1 MKDFK
6 DIKIAVAGTG
16 YVGLSI
22 ATLMSQHHHVPAVDV
37 IPEKVEKL
45 NNKISPI
52 QDDYIE
58 KYLAEKDLTLT
69 ATLDGAA
76 AYKDAD
82 YVIIA
87 APTNYD
93 PQKNFFDTHHIE
105 DVIDLV
111 LSVNPDAVMVIKS
124 TIPVGYCRSLYV
136 KYALKFL
143 TDPALK
149 GKKFN
154 LLFSPEFL
162 RESKALYDN
171 LYPSRII
178 VGYPKILPADRN
190 KKWDEENAAI
200 TAIGNPE
207 AEEKA
212 KTFASL
218 LLEGAIGPSK
228 DSHDAAANSSLF
240 TLHSSLDK
248 GIPCLLMGM
257 TEAEAVKL
265 FANTYLA
272 LRVSYFNELD
282 TYAEVKGLD
291 SQAIISGV
299 GLDPRI
305 GTHYNNPS
313 FGYGGYCLPKDTKQL
328 LANYADVPQ
337 NMMSA
342 IVESN
347 RTRKDFI
354 ADEVLRKAGYYTAN
368 SDWNEASEKEVTVGV
383 FRLTMKSNSDNF
395 RQSAIQGIMKRVKA
409 KGANII
415 IYEPTLKDGETF
427 FGSKIVN
434 NLDEF
439 KKLSDAIIA
448 NRYDTVLDDVK
459 NKVYT
464 RDIFQRD

>member
-1 MKDFK
+1 M
-6 DIKIAVAGTG
+6 KIAVAGTG
-16 YVGLSI
+16 YVGMSI
-22 ATLMSQHHHVPAVDV
+22 ATLLAQHNHVTAVDV
-37 IPEKVEKL
+37 IPEKVEKI
-45 NNKISPI
+45 NKKISPI
-52 QDDYIE
+52 QDEFIE
-58 KYLAEKDLTLT
+58 KYLAEKELDLT
-69 ATLDGAA
+69 ATLDGKA

-82 YVIIA
+82 FVVIA

-93 PQKNFFDTHHIE
+93 P
-105 DVIDLV
+105 
-111 LSVNPDAVMVIKS
+111 
-124 TIPVGYCRSLYV
+124 GYCRSLYV

-178 VGYPKILPADRN
+178 VGYPKILPADRSR
-190 KKWDEENAAI
+190 KWDEENAAI

-212 KTFASL
+212 KTFAGL
-218 LLEGAIGPSK
+218 LQDGAIK
-228 DSHDAAANSSLF
+228 ENIDTLF
-240 TLHSSLDK
+240 
-248 GIPCLLMGM
+248 MGM

-337 NMMSA
+337 NMMTA

-368 SDWNEASEKEVTVGV
+368 SDWSESAEKEVTIGV

-448 NRYDTVLDDVK
+448 NRYDEALDDVQE
-459 NKVYT
+459 KVFK
-464 RDIFQRD
+464 RD